1 MREACE
7 LKQHKEDEL
16 RGQVLPQQLTGSS
29 DVCIKVFLGF
39 GALHGVHHQV
49 HQLLLQNRAALLVL
63 AGARGGEVLRGQRN
77 DK

>member
-16 RGQVLPQQLTGSS
+16 RGKVLPQELTGSS

-49 HQLLLQNRAALLVL
+49 HQLLLQHRAALLVL
-63 AGARGGEVLRGQRN
+63 AGHGWGKCYGT
-77 DK
+77 KK